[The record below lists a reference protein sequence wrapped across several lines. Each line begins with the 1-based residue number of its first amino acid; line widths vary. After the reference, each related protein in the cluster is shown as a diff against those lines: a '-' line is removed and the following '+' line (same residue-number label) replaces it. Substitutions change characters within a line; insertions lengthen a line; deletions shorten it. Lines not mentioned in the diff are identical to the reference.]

1 MSDIL
6 SIGAG
11 ATQLYR
17 QSLATVSNNI
27 ANLNTEGYSRQ
38 EATSA
43 EGMPSQQ
50 GTVYIGTGA
59 RLEGVTRAYDE
70 FVETSLRN
78 SGSDL
83 ATQEPLIQYAN
94 RIVDM
99 MGSQTSGLSNA
110 LDQFFATAS
119 NLSADPASNIQRDM
133 FLRDADSLASRF
145 REISGH
151 LGAIQY
157 ETQSSIELQVTTI
170 NTLSQQLS
178 TVNAKLGGKI
188 SADKQPPGLLD
199 QRDQIL
205 RDLSDISRVHITE
218 SPAGGVSVRLGSS
231 SGTLI
236 VDGKDSTNLG
246 VSFDANNPGKVDII
260 ADPYGTAY
268 AASTV
273 TNGLLGGLINFRN
286 QTLAP
291 AMNSFDYLAQ
301 TVVKEVNQIHTSG
314 LDGRGERGKALF
326 KIDSVFEITAP
337 TIKNQAAISIEVV
350 DPDAFK
356 FSSFEMRWMETDKVW
371 RIQDGTSK
379 AVTFAAPGAEG
390 FTHAGLQIKAV
401 GAVNDGDTYLVTPS
415 ARPAAGFRL
424 ALTDSMTI
432 AASERLRPVGAEAN
446 IGDSKVAL
454 LYDQTSDFTGFKSGT
469 DITSLGNNMSTA
481 AGVATA
487 ASNIK
492 PAFIIPKGSDNVSLM
507 MEVPQDSTLS
517 FQVMT
522 HEGLHVLGHS
532 INTATQAALMSGDAG
547 FSASNSYSSTY
558 LNTAHTGGVAAI
570 YRSALTA
577 SVTATLAVSDG
588 TNTVSLASATY
599 ADVAAQVTAIQGAA
613 GYGDLAFTVAA
624 NSNNIDITY
633 KTAGAIA
640 NSPTVTVGGSAT
652 TVTTPTAGVDAV
664 NTSAYMDLDMTYGFL
679 ENSIQHQGFVANA
692 TNTGMVAQ
700 TTTTNAQVVTA
711 PVRLQE
717 NVSGSTVDL
726 IAANSLVLNGHNMS
740 ALTLATGNTSSAA
753 AMATWLNSAND
764 STGVTATASNVI
776 RSAATSINLTQQV
789 KIEGVLIGGS
799 PPYADIHA
807 LSAAINNETSTTH
820 VVSYVGREGD
830 LVITNAAGYEGANIA
845 LSNPDASSSTNA
857 LGQANQT
864 YIGTLNLDSPSQ
876 IRFTFGA
883 NGVPADLAVL
893 GLRTGIYIDSST
905 DEDLAVF
912 VTGTGSANIAAGFTP
927 PPVANKLA
935 NEQPF
940 SIDFVSATQYTI
952 TDTTTG
958 TVVATRAHVAG
969 DDIDYQTLS
978 LTFDT
983 DPLAGDRFVV
993 DGNKDGIGN
1002 NTNMLLLVALQDK
1015 PVLSNGRTIRD
1026 GYIDIVSTVG
1036 NKATLGKISQEALQV
1051 VYDQANASRDQVSGV
1066 SLDEE
1071 AADLIRYQQAY
1082 QASAQIIQMA
1092 SKLFDSI
1099 LGIR

>member
-38 EATSA
+38 VATSA

-50 GTVYIGTGA
+50 GTVFIGTGA

-119 NLSADPASNIQRDM
+119 NLSADPASTIQRDM

-151 LGAIQY
+151 LGSIQK
-157 ETQSSIELQVTTI
+157 ETQSSIELQVNTI

-178 TVNAKLGGKI
+178 TVNAKLGSKLTT
-188 SADKQPPGLLD
+188 DKQPPGLLD

-205 RDLSDISRVHITE
+205 RDLSDISRVHIVE
-218 SPAGGVSVRLGSS
+218 SPAGAVSVRLGSS
-231 SGTLI
+231 AGTLI
-236 VDGKDSTNLG
+236 VDGKVSTNLS
-246 VSFDANNPGKVDII
+246 VTFDANDPGKVDII

-268 AASTV
+268 AASAV
-273 TNGLLGGLINFRN
+273 TNGVLGGLINFRN
-286 QTLAP
+286 QTLGP
-291 AMNSFDYLAQ
+291 AINSFDYLAQ
-301 TVVKEVNQIHTSG
+301 VVAKEVNQIHTSG

-326 KIDSVFEITAP
+326 KIDSVFEVTAP
-337 TIKNQAAISIEVV
+337 TVKNQAAISIEVV
-350 DPDAFK
+350 DPAAFK

-371 RIQDGTSK
+371 RIQDVSSK
-379 AVTFAAPGAEG
+379 AVTFSAQGALG
-390 FTHAGLQIKAV
+390 FTHAGLQINAV

-424 ALTDSMTI
+424 ALTDSMNI
-432 AASERLRPVGAEAN
+432 AASERMRPLASESN

-454 LYDQTSDFTGFKSGT
+454 LYDQVSDFTGFKSGT
-469 DITSLGNNMSTA
+469 DIISLGNNAGAA
-481 AGVATA
+481 AGVATT

-492 PAFIIPKGSDNVSLM
+492 PAFTIPKGTDKVALM
-507 MEVPQDSTLS
+507 LEVPQDSNLS

-522 HEGLHVLGHS
+522 HEGVHVLGHT
-532 INTATQAALMSGDAG
+532 IDTATQGALISGDAA
-547 FSASNSYSSTY
+547 FSATNSYSSTY
-558 LNTAHTGGVAAI
+558 LNAVGTAA
-570 YRSALTA
+570 YL
-577 SVTATLAVSDG
+577 
-588 TNTVSLASATY
+588 
-599 ADVAAQVTAIQGAA
+599 
-613 GYGDLAFTVAA
+613 
-624 NSNNIDITY
+624 
-633 KTAGAIA
+633 
-640 NSPTVTVGGSAT
+640 
-652 TVTTPTAGVDAV
+652 DA
-664 NTSAYMDLDMTYGFL
+664 DMTYGFL
-679 ENSIQHQGFVANA
+679 AKSIDRLEWTPKASGS
-692 TNTGMVAQ
+692 GMEQ
-700 TTTTNAQVVTA
+700 TTLTVNAQVDSTA
-711 PVRLQE
+711 VRLQE
-717 NVSGSTVDL
+717 NATSSTVNL
-726 IAANSLVLNGHNMS
+726 IAANSLVLNDQALS
-740 ALTLATGNTSSAA
+740 ALTLTAGAKSSAA
-753 AMATWLNSAND
+753 DMATWLNSSTG
-764 STGVTATASNVI
+764 STGVTATASTII
-776 RSAATSINLTQQV
+776 RSPATSLDLTQRV
-789 KIEGVLIGGS
+789 MIGTTLIGDAT
-799 PPYADIHA
+799 PPANIHA
-807 LSAAINNETSTTH
+807 LVVDINNASGSTN
-820 VVSYVGREGD
+820 VVSYVDREGA
-830 LVITNAAGYEGANIA
+830 LVVTNAATHEGKNIV
-845 LSNPDASSSTNA
+845 LSNPNAASASNA

-864 YIGTLNLDSPSQ
+864 YVGTLNLDSASK
-876 IRFTFGA
+876 IRFTFGTS
-883 NGVPADLAVL
+883 GVPADLAVL
-893 GLRTGIYIDSST
+893 GLRAGIYIDGAV

-912 VTGTGSANIAAGFTP
+912 VTGTGSANVAAGFTP

-935 NEQPF
+935 NEKPF
-940 SIDFVSATQYTI
+940 SIDFLSASQYTI

-958 TVVATRAHVAG
+958 TVVATRTHVTG
-969 DDIDYQTLS
+969 DDIDYKTLS

-983 DPLAGDRFVV
+983 DPIAGDRFVV

-1051 VYDQANASRDQVSGV
+1051 VYDQANQSRDQVSGV

-1071 AADLIRYQQAY
+1071 AADLIRFQQAY

>member
-38 EATSA
+38 VATSA

-50 GTVYIGTGA
+50 GTVFIGTGA
-59 RLEGVTRAYDE
+59 RLEGVSRAYDE
-70 FVETSLRN
+70 FIETSLRN

-119 NLSADPASNIQRDM
+119 NLSADPASSIQRDM
-133 FLRDADSLASRF
+133 FLRDADALASRF

-151 LGAIQY
+151 LSDIQT
-157 ETQSSIELQVTTI
+157 ETQSSIELQITTV
-170 NTLSQQLS
+170 NTLSQQLA
-178 TVNAKLGGKI
+178 TVNAKLSSKLTT
-188 SADKQPPGLLD
+188 DKQPPGLLD

-205 RDLSDISRVHITE
+205 RDLSDISRVHVTE
-218 SPAGGVSVRLGSS
+218 SPAGEVSVRLGSS

-236 VDGKDSTNLG
+236 VDGKASTNLG
-246 VSFDANNPGKVDII
+246 VSFDPNNPGKVAII

-268 AASTV
+268 AASAV
-273 TNGLLGGLINFRN
+273 SNGLLGGLINVRN
-286 QTLAP
+286 QALGP

-314 LDGRGERGKALF
+314 LDARGERGQALF
-326 KIDSVFEITAP
+326 KIDSVFEISAP
-337 TIKNQAAISIEVV
+337 TVLDKAAISIEVV

-371 RIQDGTSK
+371 RIQDATTN
-379 AVTFAAPGAEG
+379 AVTFSALGAEG
-390 FTHAGLQIKAV
+390 FIHAGLQISSV
-401 GAVNDGDTYLVTPS
+401 GAVKDGDTYFVTPS

-424 ALTDSMTI
+424 AQTDPMAV
-432 AASERLRPVGAEAN
+432 AAAERMRPVASEAN
-446 IGDSKVAL
+446 IGDSKVSL
-454 LYDQTSDFTGFKSGT
+454 LYDQTPTFSSFTSGT
-469 DITSLGNNMSTA
+469 DIRDLGNALGTA
-481 AGVATA
+481 SAVATT

-492 PAFIIPKGSDNVSLM
+492 PAFIIPKGADNVSLM
-507 MEVPQDSTLS
+507 MEVPLDSNLS

-522 HEGLHVLGHS
+522 HEGVHVLGHS
-532 INTATQAALMSGDAG
+532 IDTATQAALVSGDAA
-547 FSASNSYSSTY
+547 FSATNSYSSTY
-558 LNTAHTGGVAAI
+558 LNAVGTA
-570 YRSALTA
+570 
-577 SVTATLAVSDG
+577 
-588 TNTVSLASATY
+588 
-599 ADVAAQVTAIQGAA
+599 
-613 GYGDLAFTVAA
+613 
-624 NSNNIDITY
+624 
-633 KTAGAIA
+633 
-640 NSPTVTVGGSAT
+640 
-652 TVTTPTAGVDAV
+652 
-664 NTSAYMDLDMTYGFL
+664 AYLDTDMTYGFL
-679 ENSIQHQGFVANA
+679 AKSIDRLEYTPAPSGS
-692 TNTGMVAQ
+692 GMQQ
-700 TTTTNAQVVTA
+700 TTLTVNAQIETA
-711 PVRLQE
+711 SVRLQD
-717 NVSGSTVDL
+717 NATASTVDL
-726 IAANSLVLNGHNMS
+726 IGANSLVLNDQ
-740 ALTLATGNTSSAA
+740 ALPPLTLAAGATSSAA
-753 AMATWLNSAND
+753 DMATWLNAATGT
-764 STGVTATASNVI
+764 TGVTATASTII
-776 RSAATSINLTQQV
+776 RAPATSIDLTQQV
-789 KIEGVLIGGS
+789 RIGGQLVGGGS
-799 PPYADIHA
+799 YPSDIHA
-807 LSAAINNETSTTH
+807 LSTAINNETSTTN
-820 VVSYVGREGD
+820 VTSYVDREGD
-830 LVITNAAGYEGANIA
+830 LIITNAAGFEGANIA
-845 LSNPDASSSTNA
+845 LSNPNAASATNA

-864 YIGTLNLDSPSQ
+864 YIGNLSLDSADK

-883 NGVPADLAVL
+883 SGVPADLAVL
-893 GLRTGIYIDSST
+893 GLRTGIYIDSSK

-912 VTGTGSANIAAGFTP
+912 ITGTGSANVAAGFTP

-940 SIDFVSATQYTI
+940 SIDFVSSTQYTI

-958 TVVATRAHVAG
+958 TVVATRAHIAG
-969 DDIDYQTLS
+969 DDIDYKTLS

-983 DPLAGDRFVV
+983 DPIAGDRFVV

-1036 NKATLGKISQEALQV
+1036 NKATLSKISQEALQV
-1051 VYDQANASRDQVSGV
+1051 VYDQANQSRDQVSGV

-1071 AADLIRYQQAY
+1071 AADLIRFQQAY